1 MSEDNDKTASKSES
15 KSESNSESRSR
26 NTSGNT
32 SRNKRIKTALIAAFV
47 LVMFV
52 FSGIVIYI
60 YLIGQDNSPAAYY
73 VASEQSVQ
81 ITETRTIETADDS
94 GVNNNPVLN
103 EDAAGYNSGA
113 YGGDSAYD
121 FLQLKKEPKESK
133 VLSTGCINEF
143 TFEENCNAPSG
154 CVGTRTKMCINNEW
168 SYTTNCT
175 SNLIK
180 CSHGSCMEQ
189 CKDDKNYFIEKYRI
203 TNNKTLIFYYADEPH
218 SDAMLPFMQSME
230 RVMLLKYGDDTSFE
244 QYLNLFGTVPSLVC
258 FDNQATTTG
267 EKTQEEVESFKAAN
281 C

>member
-1 MSEDNDKTASKSES
+1 MSEDNDKNANNSES
-15 KSESNSESRSR
+15 KSEDRSR
-26 NTSGNT
+26 NTDGNT
-32 SRNKRIKTALIAAFV
+32 GRNKRIKTALIAAFV

-60 YLIGQDNSPAAYY
+60 YISGQGSSPAVYY
-73 VASEQSVQ
+73 VAPEQSVQ
-81 ITETRTIETADDS
+81 ITETRTIETTETADNP
-94 GVNNNPVLN
+94 GVNNDPVLN

-121 FLQLKKEPKESK
+121 FLQLKKEPKKNNK

-154 CVGTRTKMCINNEW
+154 CIGTRTKMCINNEW

-230 RVMLLKYGDDTSFE
+230 RVLLLKYGEDTSFE
-244 QYLNLFGTVPSLVC
+244 QYLNLFGTVPSLIC
-258 FDNQATTTG
+258 FDNYATTTG
-267 EKTQEEVESFKAAN
+267 EKTQEEVESFKAAS